1 VHQLILASNS
11 VAASHSPVSAMV
23 GSTWIKVV
31 AFPCLLLVAI
41 AAVMYIE
48 PSQPSVEQK
57 GEVALQQS
65 SQHVQSLALFKH
77 AAIEDVY
84 VYAGKEEH
92 TRHLV
97 PFICRLIKRHRFRL
111 NIHQVILILVFQNIQ
126 PVERVFV
133 SMS

>member
-1 VHQLILASNS
+1 
-11 VAASHSPVSAMV
+11 MV